1 MPALKLSDGP
11 NITPKDILG
20 LPRPSA
26 AIANPAGTHAV
37 WPTTV
42 FDFDTKRTEKSIYL
56 VEIGKDA
63 VSGDSAA
70 ASDPEDF
77 SRTAEP
83 KQFLSTLAFTEV
95 AWLDDHTVAFLRA
108 PVPQSESVEKN
119 ADGHR
124 IDHPA
129 GLSDEK
135 FKKQQAARSEK
146 DGGEGTEVWAKDV
159 STGDEYCIGKLPVQI
174 SDLTIKIV
182 APSTKSSSEEAI
194 LVFSATVFPDG
205 DIWAVKAHDK
215 EQEERAN
222 GSDIKVYDELFVR
235 HWDDWKP
242 TAGQRK
248 QLQVVR
254 LAKGAA
260 AAQAEQDSSAEDFE
274 LIHPNEGRWT
284 LESDSTP
291 EASAAGGSRPKIL
304 APLKG
309 TKLECPVGPFG
320 GASDFSVSSTHLLFH
335 SKDPHV
341 NPAWHTR
348 TEVYLVPLSPRTAAE
363 AEPRS
368 ITVGTQGACASPVLS
383 PDGSRAAWLEM
394 REDGYEADRLRVM
407 IYEIESGQRWDA
419 TPSWDR
425 SPSAIVWAP
434 NGKKVFLQA
443 EDQGHVKVFELDVPQ
458 PDSEGLNLTTAKEPK
473 PLTSEHS
480 VAHIEALADDRLLVT
495 WSSLT
500 TPNQV
505 SVLEHASADKT
516 SPPALRPLATLTKSL
531 RESKT
536 LCEGEEFW
544 FAGDG
549 GEQIHGWILFP
560 PEAQQLRAAG
570 GGGKGKKWPLAF
582 LCHGG
587 PQSAWNDSWSTRWNP
602 NSWAGHGYIVVAINR
617 SGSTGFGQ
625 DFCDKIKNDW
635 GGAPFRDLVAGLDFV
650 KRAYPEID
658 ADRMASLGASYG
670 GFMQN
675 WIQGHND
682 QMGFKCLVCHDGVFS
697 LSQTW
702 AATEELYFPEREFG
716 GTPWEAP
723 ENYAK
728 WNPQNHVKN
737 WKTPELV
744 IHGSKDY
751 RLVEGESLG
760 VFNTLQR
767 LNIPSRLL
775 IFPSENH
782 FVLNPLNSIKW
793 SEEVFRWIDEWCG
806 ASEEHKAQASKGY
819 SVEYSAGLFV

>member
-1 MPALKLSDGP
+1 MPSLKLSEGP

-37 WPTTV
+37 WPATA
-42 FDFDTKRTEKSIYL
+42 FDFDKKRTEKSVYL
-56 VEIGKDA
+56 VEIGKD
-63 VSGDSAA
+63 SAQVGPA
-70 ASDPEDF
+70 SSDPEDF

-83 KQFLSTLAFTEV
+83 KELLSSLAFTEV
-95 AWLDDHTVAFLRA
+95 AWLDNHTVAFLRA
-108 PVPQSESVEKN
+108 PVPHGDIAQQN
-119 ADGHR
+119 AEGHR

-129 GLSDEK
+129 DLSDEQY
-135 FKKQQAARSEK
+135 KKQQAARSEK
-146 DGGEGTEVWAKDV
+146 DGGQGTEVWAKDV
-159 STGDEYCIGKLPVQI
+159 LTGDEYCIGKLPVQI

-182 APSTKSSSEEAI
+182 DSSTKSASEEAI
-194 LVFSATVFPDG
+194 LVFAATVYPDG
-205 DIWAVKAHDK
+205 DIWAVKANDK
-215 EQEERAN
+215 KEEEKAN

-248 QLQVVR
+248 QLQVIR
-254 LAKGAA
+254 LAKGA
-260 AAQAEQDSSAEDFE
+260 QAVQVEQDTSADDFE
-274 LIHPNEGRWT
+274 VIHPDEGRWT
-284 LESDSTP
+284 FESDSVDEPSTSN
-291 EASAAGGSRPKIL
+291 ASRPKVL

-320 GASDFSVSSTHLLFH
+320 GTSDFSVSSTHLLFH

-368 ITVGTQGACASPVLS
+368 LTVGTQGACASPVLS

-407 IYEIESGQRWDA
+407 IYEIEGGQRSDA

-434 NGKKVFLQA
+434 SGNKLFLQA
-443 EDQGHVKVFELDVPQ
+443 EDQGHVKIFELDVPKSN
-458 PDSEGLNLTTAKEPK
+458 SETSTPSGAKEPK

-480 VAHIEALADDRLLVT
+480 VGHVEALADDRLLVT
-495 WSSLT
+495 WNSLT

-505 SVLEHASADKT
+505 SVLARPEAGKD
-516 SPPALRPLATLTKSL
+516 SPPSFRPLATLTKSL
-531 RESKT
+531 REAKT

-570 GGGKGKKWPLAF
+570 GGKGKKWPLAF

-587 PQSAWNDSWSTRWNP
+587 PQSAWNDGWSTRWNP

-635 GGAPFRDLVAGLDFV
+635 GGAPFRDLVAGLEFV

-728 WNPQNHVKN
+728 WNPQNHIKN

-806 ASEEHKAQASKGY
+806 APAEASQSSASKGY
-819 SVEYSAGLFV
+819 SVEYSAGLFE